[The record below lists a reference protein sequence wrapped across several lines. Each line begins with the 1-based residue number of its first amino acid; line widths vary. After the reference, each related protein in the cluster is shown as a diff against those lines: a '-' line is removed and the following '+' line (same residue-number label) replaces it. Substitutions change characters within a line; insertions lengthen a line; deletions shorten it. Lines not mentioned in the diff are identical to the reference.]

1 MIKRFIFDLDGT
13 LIDKVDFSEL
23 VKRKLKEFN
32 YQYTDTQFRQYMQA
46 MQNYEKKF
54 SKYTFD
60 DYFEYIHQISM
71 IDFSPEYMK
80 SFLSS
85 ATKCVPD
92 FVHQDV
98 ISALNYLKEKYE
110 LVVLT
115 NFFKDVQLLR
125 MENVGLPFMFDDV
138 IGGDKFIKPMKDAFF
153 NAAGERCVDE
163 CIMIGDSKAIDYDGA
178 VNCGMQAILFDRES
192 PYQTKNLINNFNELR
207 KRF

>member
-46 MQNYEKKF
+46 MQNYEKEF

-60 DYFEYIHQISM
+60 GYFEYIHQISM

-85 ATKCVPD
+85 ATKYVPD

-115 NFFKDVQLLR
+115 NFFKEVQMRR

-138 IGGDKFIKPMKDAFF
+138 IGGGHI
-153 NAAGERCVDE
+153 
-163 CIMIGDSKAIDYDGA
+163 Y
-178 VNCGMQAILFDRES
+178 
-192 PYQTKNLINNFNELR
+192 
-207 KRF
+207 

>member
-46 MQNYEKKF
+46 MQNYEKEF

-138 IGGDKFIKPMKDAFF
+138 IGGTHLL
-153 NAAGERCVDE
+153 N
-163 CIMIGDSKAIDYDGA
+163 
-178 VNCGMQAILFDRES
+178 Q
-192 PYQTKNLINNFNELR
+192 
-207 KRF
+207 

>member
-23 VKRKLKEFN
+23 VKKKLKEFN
-32 YQYTDTQFRQYMQA
+32 CQYTNTQFRQYMQA
-46 MQNYEKKF
+46 MQNYEKEF

-85 ATKCVPD
+85 ATKYVPD

-115 NFFKDVQLLR
+115 NFFKEVQMLR
-125 MENVGLPFMFDDV
+125 MENVGIPFIFDDV
-138 IGGDKFIKPMKDAFF
+138 IGGDTFIKPMKDAFF
-153 NAAGERCVDE
+153 NAAGEICVDE

-178 VNCGMQAILFDRES
+178 VNCGMQAIMFDRKS